1 MVRDRGSK
9 MIDIRTKCR
18 FDNTDLRR
26 GRIKTGECAPVID
39 NKPGADYI
47 GSSINGTSLK
57 REQGVDIKHVVVE
70 EEEKRRTTKGTCN
83 RLDSSS

>member
-1 MVRDRGSK
+1 MVRDGGSE
-9 MIDIRTKCR
+9 MIHIRTKCR

-57 REQGVDIKHVVVE
+57 REQGVDNKHIVAAGKKK
-70 EEEKRRTTKGTCN
+70 EKTN
-83 RLDSSS
+83 N